1 MTLVRFSIS
10 AWLASL
16 VSLVSAACCVAA
28 LGSLGGCGYDDRD
41 YGGVVFACDAQHP
54 CPDNGP
60 CVDGKCQPGN
70 GSGGGSAQQ
79 GVSCGSQL
87 CPLGMSC
94 CADFNGLARCAAA
107 GCGGTQDIELQCDGR
122 EDCSGG
128 RACCLSGI
136 DTACG
141 GSCPGTTVCS
151 TAADCT
157 GNDRFCCDLG
167 AFPFPLKLCQP
178 VAC

>member
-10 AWLASL
+10 AWL
-16 VSLVSAACCVAA
+16 VSLACCVAA
-28 LGSLGGCGYDDRD
+28 LISLGGCGYDDRD
-41 YGGVVFACDAQHP
+41 YSGVVFACDAQHP
-54 CPDNGP
+54 CPDDGP
-60 CVDGKCQPGN
+60 CVDGKCQPGS
-70 GSGGGSAQQ
+70 GSGSGSGSAQQ

-94 CADFNGLARCAAA
+94 CADFGGLTRCAAA
-107 GCGGTQDIELQCDGR
+107 GCGGAQDIELQCDGR

-141 GSCPGTTVCS
+141 GSCPGTMVCS

-157 GNDRFCCDLG
+157 GNERFCCDLG

-178 VAC
+178 GPC